1 VKRRR
6 WVTPVVGAFALVV
19 GIMIGSAG
27 GGSSDTPSASAP
39 DVTTTDEY
47 RALAAERD
55 DLAAQVEDLT
65 AGEQPAAEAPA
76 EEPADAPA
84 ALTNGD
90 YIMGTNIEPGRYTMT
105 VADGAI
111 PIGYVD
117 QTNGDEYLA
126 QESAVDAGTAI
137 VVDLVDVPGSIVEF
151 SGVEGITKVG

>member
-1 VKRRR
+1 
-6 WVTPVVGAFALVV
+6 
-19 GIMIGSAG
+19 
-27 GGSSDTPSASAP
+27 
-39 DVTTTDEY
+39 
-47 RALAAERD
+47 
-55 DLAAQVEDLT
+55 
-65 AGEQPAAEAPA
+65 
-76 EEPADAPA
+76 
-84 ALTNGD
+84 
-90 YIMGTNIEPGRYTMT
+90 MT